1 MAEGSVV
8 PFFELIRTDNSSGAR
23 LGTVRTAHGSI
34 DTPVFMPVGTQA
46 TVKSLS
52 PADLEECGCPIILAN
67 TYHLHLRPGDDLV
80 AKAGGL
86 HAFES
91 WPRSLLTDSGGF
103 QVFSLRD
110 ISKVTEDGVW
120 FQSYIDGSKHFF
132 SPERSIEIQRN
143 LGADIIMMFDECPPS
158 KADGAHVSAAVER
171 TIRWAQRC
179 CEAHARLPFAYGY
192 PQTLFAIV
200 QGGTDKGL
208 RERCAR
214 HLIGMDL
221 PGYAI
226 GGLAV
231 GESTQE
237 LYDLTAYTASILPAD
252 KPRYLMGVGTPEN
265 ILECISRGI
274 DMFDCV
280 LPTRNARNGTAFTWK
295 GKVNI
300 RNSRYAQDFS
310 FGLDPSCG
318 CYTCTH
324 FSRSYLRHLFMAGE
338 ILSLRL
344 LTLHNIYFYQDL
356 MRTARAHIADGSYS
370 SWKDSVLAGFGA
382 NQEDASHGSPC
393 DKSSGLSSGASVQMS

>member
-1 MAEGSVV
+1 MSSEKAEG
-8 PFFELIRTDNSSGAR
+8 PFFELKKAKNDSGAR
-23 LGTVRTAHGSI
+23 LGTVCTAHGTFE
-34 DTPVFMPVGTQA
+34 TPVFMPVGTQA
-46 TVKSLS
+46 TVKALS
-52 PADLEECGCPIILAN
+52 PAELEECSSRIILAN
-67 TYHLHLRPGDDLV
+67 TYHLHLRPGDEVV
-80 AKAGGL
+80 ANAGGL

-91 WPRSLLTDSGGF
+91 WNRSLLTDSGGF

-158 KADGAHVSAAVER
+158 TAERSQVSGAVER
-171 TIRWAQRC
+171 TIRWAHRC
-179 CEAHARLPFAYGY
+179 CEAHAGLPFSHGY
-192 PQTLFAIV
+192 SQTLFAIV
-200 QGGTDKGL
+200 QGGTDKIL

-214 HLIGMDL
+214 SLTDLNL

-231 GESTQE
+231 GESTEE
-237 LYDLTAYTASILPAD
+237 LYDLAAFSASLLPVD

-265 ILECISRGI
+265 ILECISRGV

-300 RNSRYAQDFS
+300 RNTCHTQDFS
-310 FGLDPSCG
+310 RGLDPSCG
-318 CYTCTH
+318 CYACKT

-344 LTLHNIYFYQDL
+344 LTLHNVYFYQEL
-356 MRTARAHIADGSYS
+356 MRAARKHIEEGNFS
-370 SWKDSVLAGFGA
+370 SWKDATLAGLQA
-382 NQEDASHGSPC
+382 NKEE
-393 DKSSGLSSGASVQMS
+393 KSEQTE

>member
-1 MAEGSVV
+1 MKNGPNI
-8 PFFELIRTDNSSGAR
+8 PFFELKPTGTNSGAR
-23 LGTVRTAHGSI
+23 LGIIRTAHGSI

-46 TVKSLS
+46 TVKALS
-52 PADLEECGCPIILAN
+52 PAELAECGSSVILAN
-67 TYHLHLRPGDDLV
+67 TYHLHLRPGDEVV
-80 AKAGGL
+80 ANAGGL

-91 WPRSLLTDSGGF
+91 WDRSLLTDSGGF

-132 SPERSIEIQRN
+132 SPERTVEIQRN

-158 KADGAHVSAAVER
+158 KADGAHVSSAVER
-171 TIRWAQRC
+171 TIRWAGRC
-179 CEAHARLPFAYGY
+179 CEAHARLPFAHGY
-192 PQTLFAIV
+192 SQALFAIV
-200 QGGTDKGL
+200 QGGTDKSL
-208 RERCAR
+208 REHCAR
-214 HLIGMDL
+214 SLIDMDL
-221 PGYAI
+221 PGYAV

-231 GESTQE
+231 GESTPE
-237 LYDLTAYTASILPAD
+237 LYDLTAFTASMLPVD
-252 KPRYLMGVGTPEN
+252 KPRYLMGVGTPQN

-300 RNSRYAQDFS
+300 RNSCHAQDFS
-310 FGLDPSCG
+310 RGLDPSCG
-318 CYTCTH
+318 CYACTN

-356 MRTARAHIADGSYS
+356 MRAARSHIADKSFS
-370 SWKDSVLAGFGA
+370 SWKDAVLAGL
-382 NQEDASHGSPC
+382 QS
-393 DKSSGLSSGASVQMS
+393 DKEEKAEQTI

>member
-1 MAEGSVV
+1 MPGESQS
-8 PFFELIRTDNSSGAR
+8 PFFELKSADKNSGAR
-23 LGTVRTAHGSI
+23 SGIVRTAHGEI
-34 DTPVFMPVGTQA
+34 ATPVFMPVGTQA
-46 TVKSLS
+46 TVKALS
-52 PADLEECGCPIILAN
+52 PAELEECGSTMLLAN
-67 TYHLHLRPGDDLV
+67 TYHLHLRPGDELV
-80 AKAGGL
+80 GRAGGL
-86 HAFES
+86 HQFES
-91 WPRSLLTDSGGF
+91 WPHPLLTDSGGF

-158 KADGAHVSAAVER
+158 TAEPSQVSAAVER
-171 TIRWAQRC
+171 TVRWARRC
-179 CEAHARLPFAYGY
+179 FDAHNRLAFVHEY
-192 PQTLFAIV
+192 PQSLFAIV
-200 QGGTDKGL
+200 QGGTDKVL
-208 RERCAR
+208 RERCGR
-214 HLIGMDL
+214 QLIELGT

-237 LYDLTAYTASILPAD
+237 LYDLTAFTASMLPED

-280 LPTRNARNGTAFTWK
+280 MPTRNARNGTVFSWK

-300 RNSRYAQDFS
+300 RNACHAEDFS
-310 FGLDPSCG
+310 RGIDVSCG
-318 CYTCTH
+318 CYTCRK

-344 LTLHNIYFYQDL
+344 LTLHNVYFYQEL
-356 MRTARAHIADGSYS
+356 MAKARHNIAVGSFS
-370 SWKDSVLAGFGA
+370 SWSKTVLAALQPALPTAGNG
-382 NQEDASHGSPC
+382 DVDG
-393 DKSSGLSSGASVQMS
+393 

>member
-1 MAEGSVV
+1 MPGNAKS
-8 PFFELIRTDNSSGAR
+8 PFFELQKTDDGSCAR
-23 LGTVRTAHGSI
+23 LGIVSTAHGTFE
-34 DTPVFMPVGTQA
+34 TPVFMPVGTQA
-46 TVKSLS
+46 TVKALS
-52 PADLEECGCPIILAN
+52 PADLEECGTSVILAN
-67 TYHLHLRPGDDLV
+67 TYHLHLRPGDDCV

-91 WPRSLLTDSGGF
+91 WGRSLLTDSGGF

-158 KADGAHVSAAVER
+158 KADAGHLSSAVER
-171 TIRWAQRC
+171 TVRWARRC
-179 CEAHARLPFAYGY
+179 CEAHGRLAFAHGY

-200 QGGTDKGL
+200 QGGTDKNL

-214 HLIGMDL
+214 TLMEMDL
-221 PGYAI
+221 AGYAI

-231 GESTQE
+231 GESTGE
-237 LYDLTAYTASILPAD
+237 LYDLAAFSAFLLPPD

-265 ILECISRGI
+265 ILECMSRGI

-280 LPTRNARNGTAFTWK
+280 LPTRNARNGTAFTWN

-300 RNSRYAQDFS
+300 RNSRYTQDFGR
-310 FGLDPSCG
+310 GLDPSCG
-318 CYTCTH
+318 CYTCAN

-338 ILSLRL
+338 ILSLHL
-344 LTLHNIYFYQDL
+344 LTLHNIYFYQEL
-356 MRTARAHIADGSYS
+356 MRAARSHIADGRFTD
-370 SWKDSVLAGFGA
+370 WKNEAMARLAAGREEKEGQTNGQGA
-382 NQEDASHGSPC
+382 VDG
-393 DKSSGLSSGASVQMS
+393 

>member
-1 MAEGSVV
+1 
-8 PFFELIRTDNSSGAR
+8 
-23 LGTVRTAHGSI
+23 
-34 DTPVFMPVGTQA
+34 
-46 TVKSLS
+46 
-52 PADLEECGCPIILAN
+52 
-67 TYHLHLRPGDDLV
+67 
-80 AKAGGL
+80 
-86 HAFES
+86 
-91 WPRSLLTDSGGF
+91 
-103 QVFSLRD
+103 
-110 ISKVTEDGVW
+110 
-120 FQSYIDGSKHFF
+120 
-132 SPERSIEIQRN
+132 
-143 LGADIIMMFDECPPS
+143 
-158 KADGAHVSAAVER
+158 
-171 TIRWAQRC
+171 
-179 CEAHARLPFAYGY
+179 LPFAHGY

-200 QGGTDKGL
+200 QGGTDKAL
-208 RERCAR
+208 RERCAHR
-214 HLIGMDL
+214 LVGMDL
-221 PGYAI
+221 PGYAV

-231 GESTQE
+231 GESIQE
-237 LYDLTAYTASILPAD
+237 LYDLTAYTASILPAG

-310 FGLDPSCG
+310 FGLDPSCR

-356 MRTARAHIADGSYS
+356 MRTARVHISDGSYS

-382 NQEDASHGSPC
+382 NQEDAS
-393 DKSSGLSSGASVQMS
+393 SGASLQMS

>member
-1 MAEGSVV
+1 MNNRAFKKAET
-8 PFFELIRTDNSSGAR
+8 PFFQLKKADRDSGAR
-23 LGTVRTAHGSI
+23 CGTVSTAHGTF

-46 TVKSLS
+46 TVKALS
-52 PADLEECGCPIILAN
+52 PAELEESGSSIILAN
-67 TYHLHLRPGDDLV
+67 TYHLHLRPGDEIV

-91 WPRSLLTDSGGF
+91 WEHSLLTDSGGF

-132 SPERSIEIQRN
+132 SPERSVEIQRN

-158 KADGAHVSAAVER
+158 KADPGSLSSAVER
-171 TIRWAQRC
+171 TLGWARRC
-179 CEAHARLPFAYGY
+179 CEAHGRLPFPHGY

-200 QGGTDKGL
+200 QGGTDRTL

-214 HLIGMDL
+214 ELIDLDL
-221 PGYAI
+221 PGYAV

-231 GESTQE
+231 GESTEE
-237 LYDLTAYTASILPAD
+237 LYDLAAFSAALLPSD

-310 FGLDPSCG
+310 RGLDPSCG
-318 CYTCTH
+318 CYACAH

-344 LTLHNIYFYQDL
+344 LTLHNIYFYQEL
-356 MRTARAHIADGSYS
+356 MRAAREHISEGSFF
-370 SWKDSVLAGFGA
+370 SWKDAALRGFSAGGDEKTGKEPTA
-382 NQEDASHGSPC
+382 GVIDG
-393 DKSSGLSSGASVQMS
+393 